1 MSGQQFLTQTSGALP
16 ADLSNIPATEQ
27 GQFAKSAVDRVTRA
41 QLVKVVNLD
50 ASKGGAYVTDTS
62 AYVGDFK
69 AITAHEAAVVAV
81 ESENMTGDLSAV
93 VIPAG
98 MTWFCECQRVTP
110 ASGKITIYAK

>member
-50 ASKGGAYVTDTS
+50 ASKGGAYVTNTDQ
-62 AYVGDFK
+62 YVGNIK
-69 AITAHEAAVVAV
+69 AITAHEAAVVNV
-81 ESENMTGDLSAV
+81 ESTSMSGDLSAV
-93 VIPAG
+93 PIPAG
-98 MTWFCECQRVTP
+98 MTWFVDAQKVTP
-110 ASGKITIYAK
+110 VSGKVTIYAK